1 MELTEATAYKVQ
13 LVPLAL
19 RVLLALPA
27 RAVLPA
33 KMEKLDHKVLLAIQV
48 DQLVLPVI
56 KVPKVLPVP
65 KVPKVL
71 PVLKV
76 PRE

>member
-1 MELTEATAYKVQ
+1 MELTEATVYKVQ
-13 LVPLAL
+13 LVQQVQ
-19 RVLLALPA
+19 RALPA
-27 RAVLPA
+27 RAVLLA
-33 KMEKLDHKVLLAIQV
+33 KMEKLDHKVLLAIQA